1 MKEAEQNLWGEIDEL
16 RIRLQEAE
24 ETLRAIRG
32 GEVDALVI
40 TSPAG
45 EQVFTLKGT
54 DHPYRIIVEEMSEG
68 AVTLS
73 LDGTILYCNGRFAE
87 LVKTPL
93 ERVIGAPIEPF
104 IAGDDKRASQ
114 TLLARQEKGRAA
126 ITLQAGAAS
135 VPVYIS
141 FKRVMIDDN
150 PAVCL
155 VVTDLT
161 EQKRQEAA
169 LTEERFRTQEKL
181 RESDRLAAMG
191 MTAAVLAHE
200 IANPLNWIS
209 TTLQLMQRE
218 LSKSPAQASLGFST
232 ELANMQKEINRL
244 GALLHEFRS
253 LGRPLQLN
261 LTPINLNGFA
271 AELEQVMLPELNHA
285 GVRFER
291 CISSDLPPVTADAEA
306 LKRVFI
312 NLFKNA
318 LEAMPDGG
326 ELSLKAYRDPGNI
339 IVEVSDTGAGI
350 SDGVDIFAPFSS
362 TKEKGT
368 GLGLMVVRQV
378 LASHGGSISYSSQPG
393 KGTTFLIT
401 LPLRPIERA

>member
-1 MKEAEQNLWGEIDEL
+1 
-16 RIRLQEAE
+16 
-24 ETLRAIRG
+24 
-32 GEVDALVI
+32 
-40 TSPAG
+40 
-45 EQVFTLKGT
+45 
-54 DHPYRIIVEEMSEG
+54 
-68 AVTLS
+68 
-73 LDGTILYCNGRFAE
+73 
-87 LVKTPL
+87 
-93 ERVIGAPIEPF
+93 
-104 IAGDDKRASQ
+104 
-114 TLLARQEKGRAA
+114 LARQEKARAA
-126 ITLQAGAAS
+126 MTLQGAAAAP

-141 FKRVMIDDN
+141 FSRVTIDDN
-150 PAVCL
+150 AAVCL

-161 EQKRQEAA
+161 EQKRQEAM

-209 TTLQLMQRE
+209 TTMQLMQRE
-218 LSKSPAQASLGFST
+218 LLKSPAQDTAGFSA

-244 GALLHEFRS
+244 GTLLHEFRS

-261 LTPINLNGFA
+261 LTPVNLNEFA
-271 AELEQVMLPELNHA
+271 AELERVMLPELNQT

-291 CISSDLPPVTADAEA
+291 SISSDLPLISADAEA

-326 ELSLKAYRDPGNI
+326 ALTLKAYRDLGNT
-339 IVEVSDTGAGI
+339 IVEVCDTGAGI
-350 SDGVDIFAPFSS
+350 PEDVDIFAPFSS

-378 LASHGGSISYSSQPG
+378 LASHGGSISYRSQRG

-401 LPLRPIERA
+401 LPPSDTPRER